1 MLRDLGQTLITTS
14 RRSDI
19 LGRWGGEEFV
29 LLLPETSLDEALE
42 LAERLRQKVRER
54 VIVHE
59 GTRVQVTA
67 SFGVAGLGGAQELDM
82 LIEAADKALYAAKMA
97 GRNRVL
103 RAS

>member
-1 MLRDLGQTLITTS
+1 M
-14 RRSDI
+14 
-19 LGRWGGEEFV
+19 
-29 LLLPETSLDEALE
+29 
-42 LAERLRQKVRER
+42 
-54 VIVHE
+54 IVHE